1 VRGYSVQ
8 IAEYELSEVMS
19 NAPSSARRSAGSG
32 VAVGRRSSPGSGP
45 AVHVPG
51 IQTVL
56 ACLAPRSV
64 RAFLSGREAGYVTLK
79 FLMLVAVPAAVV
91 TKMGPVS
98 APVSTLVTTRVAV
111 SDTMVA
117 AVPPKLTLVARPG

>member
-1 VRGYSVQ
+1 MGDGVHQAQ
-8 IAEYELSEVMS
+8 IPQFMS
-19 NAPSSARRSAGSG
+19 
-32 VAVGRRSSPGSGP
+32 
-45 AVHVPG
+45 
-51 IQTVL
+51 
-56 ACLAPRSV
+56 
-64 RAFLSGREAGYVTLK
+64 RAFKRSWPAWRLGQCGHSYLGRESGYVTLK